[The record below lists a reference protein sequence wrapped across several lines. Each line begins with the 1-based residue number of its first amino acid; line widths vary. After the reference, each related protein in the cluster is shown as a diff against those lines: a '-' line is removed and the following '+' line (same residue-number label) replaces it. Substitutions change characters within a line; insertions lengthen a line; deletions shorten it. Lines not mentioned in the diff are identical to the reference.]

1 MSVNITEFRNY
12 VWRLFR
18 QMFKKLHLWLGVA
31 SALVLTVVSL
41 SGTIYVF
48 NSEVVEILNRDKYVL
63 QPSNGI
69 QPLSHEEL
77 INRVAES
84 VNGQVA
90 SISVPD
96 DRSRAWSLM
105 VRQEG
110 QRRGTF
116 YLVNQYSGELTPQSE
131 LRGQSFF
138 SWILRLHR
146 WLLLDSSLGRPIVGW
161 ATIIML
167 FLILSGLVIWLPR
180 NVKYWYKGFKLKF
193 TGSAKRLNYDLHR
206 GFGFYAAIFILIMA
220 LTGPFWSFEWY
231 RKGFYDVLGVE
242 MPQRGPRPQ
251 QQAPAAQAEPSS
263 QRAPAE
269 QSGIRR
275 DESQPGSEGAAQ
287 SQGASGRD
295 ESDNNNRRSR
305 RQSQVEAT
313 DSMTQVEVVPS
324 SRLSMATYLTAAQR
338 ALPYKGVSRVTIP
351 AINAEQISVSRSRKG
366 FFAYSGTD
374 RVEMNLSNA
383 EVTVLDKFTDKPV
396 REQIAGSV
404 KAIHT
409 GEIFGLFTKIL
420 YFFAAL
426 IASMLPI
433 TGVII
438 WINRLRGKARSAN
451 V

>member
-1 MSVNITEFRNY
+1 MTINIREFRNI

-18 QMFKKLHLWLGVA
+18 QTFKKLHLWLGVA

-48 NSEVVEILNRDKYVL
+48 NSEVVELLNRDKYVL
-63 QPSNGI
+63 QPSNGT
-69 QPLSHEEL
+69 QPLSHEVL
-77 INRVAES
+77 ISRVEES
-84 VNGQVA
+84 VSGQVA
-90 SISVPD
+90 FITVPD
-96 DRSRAWSLM
+96 DYSRSWSLM

-131 LRGQSFF
+131 LRGQAFF
-138 SWILRLHR
+138 SWMLRLHR
-146 WLLLDSSLGRPIVGW
+146 WLLLDSSVGRPIVGW

-193 TGSAKRLNYDLHR
+193 SGSAKRLNYDLHR

-251 QQAPAAQAEPSS
+251 QQAPAVQAEPSS
-263 QRAPAE
+263 QNASTE
-269 QSGIRR
+269 QLGNRHDERSGQQQVASVG
-275 DESQPGSEGAAQ
+275 DDSGSH
-287 SQGASGRD
+287 
-295 ESDNNNRRSR
+295 NRRSR
-305 RQSQVEAT
+305 RQSQAEAA
-313 DSMTQVEVVPS
+313 DSLTEVAVVPT
-324 SRLSMATYLTAAQR
+324 SRMSLATYLTAAQR
-338 ALPYKGVSRVTIP
+338 ALPYKGVSRVTVP
-351 AINAEQISVSRSRKG
+351 AIDAEQISVSRSRKG

-396 REQIAGSV
+396 KEQIAGSV

-426 IASMLPI
+426 IASILPI
-433 TGVII
+433 TGVIL
-438 WINRLRGKARSAN
+438 WINRLRGKARGVMLN
-451 V
+451 